1 MQWSQQSTGYFFW
14 IGKRRQRMQLYLHL
28 LGFLDC
34 NCFQFNQQLLRTDE
48 RMVLL
53 FHVSYLSSQCLASFN
68 FNFNVGIFST
78 TRQLLFCF
86 LNLRLHSSY
95 NYLLLTRESNDLLL
109 FCMEGYRRS
118 FTSASK
124 VYLFYSYLP
133 YITIGPSP
141 ESEYE

>member
-1 MQWSQQSTGYFFW
+1 MVTAVNWLFFW
-14 IGKRRQRMQLYLHL
+14 IGKQQRMQLYLHL

-53 FHVSYLSSQCLASFN
+53 FHVSYLSSQCLASFQFQFQRWN
-68 FNFNVGIFST
+68 FST

-86 LNLRLHSSY
+86 LNLRLQSSY
-95 NYLLLTRESNDLLL
+95 KYLLLTRESTDLPL
-109 FCMEGYRRS
+109 FCKEENRRS

-124 VYLFYSYLP
+124 VNLFYRYLP
-133 YITIGPSP
+133 MVLVLKVSMRNKCV
-141 ESEYE
+141 